1 MTTTN
6 FGQRFR
12 KAARPAPAFGK
23 TSQPGTTVTGCIT
36 AITEEP
42 KLKFGGQP
50 GEIEIGD
57 DGQPVLQLVITIY
70 TGSGPRNLFVSW
82 RMEQAI
88 GRALEDAGV
97 EEFEIGATLSV
108 TYTGPDPE
116 YTKARLF
123 TATYAPPKVT
133 SAATGR
139 GAQ

>member
-12 KAARPAPAFGK
+12 KAARPAPAFTSK
-23 TSQPGTTVTGCIT
+23 TAPGTTVTGCIT

-42 KLKFGGQP
+42 KLKFGGEP
-50 GEIEIGD
+50 GEIELDD
-57 DGQPVLQLVITIY
+57 DGQQVMQLVITVY

-88 GRALEDAGV
+88 GRAFEAAEA
-97 EEFEIGATLSV
+97 EEFETGATLSV

-116 YTKARLF
+116 YPKARLF
-123 TATYAPPKVT
+123 TATYRPPTK
-133 SAATGR
+133 AT
-139 GAQ
+139 A

>member
-12 KAARPAPAFGK
+12 QAARPAPAFTKK
-23 TSQPGTTVTGCIT
+23 TQPGTTVTGTIT

-42 KLKFGGQP
+42 KLKFDGAP
-50 GEIEIGD
+50 GEIELDD
-57 DGQPVLQLVITIY
+57 DGQPVMQLIITIY
-70 TGSGPRNLFVSW
+70 TGSGPKNLFVSW

-88 GRALEDAGV
+88 GRAFTAAGA
-97 EEFEIGATLSV
+97 EEFELGAALSV

-116 YTKARLF
+116 YPKARMF
-123 TATYAPPKVT
+123 NATYRPAKVASTAT
-133 SAATGR
+133 GQ